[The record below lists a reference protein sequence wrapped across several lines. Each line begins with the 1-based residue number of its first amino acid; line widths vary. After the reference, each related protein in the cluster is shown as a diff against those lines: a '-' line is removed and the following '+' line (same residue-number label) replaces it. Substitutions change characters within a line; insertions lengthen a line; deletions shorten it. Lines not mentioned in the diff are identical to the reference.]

1 MGKGNKGKKNEEG
14 CELGALSGLPQR
26 DPWKHALAGVYPF
39 PFPFPFPNFFRV
51 NLGLVWITL
60 QDSCE

>member
-1 MGKGNKGKKNEEG
+1 MRKGNKGRKNKEG
-14 CELGALSGLPQR
+14 CELGAFSGLPQR
-26 DPWKHALAGVYPF
+26 DPWEHALAEVYSF
-39 PFPFPFPNFFRV
+39 PFPSPNFLRV